1 MKYEK
6 TLIDIKTD
14 IVSSDTMYSLI
25 LINADAL
32 TLTLN
37 GVRCY
42 LTGRFLLCLS
52 VEDTVAV
59 HGGQHEAINLQFLP
73 FFYNVNLNH
82 EIIGMPIYEEMRARH
97 GYPDFHLFRTRNTEY
112 IGILQLTEHEYD
124 MMQTHFQRAKI
135 HVNDHDTDV
144 MWSCNTRSALITIL
158 QIAERA
164 YCASGDLKEDEVLH
178 YIRENLDK
186 DLSLS
191 ALSRY
196 FHTNRTTL
204 TEMVKSMTGMTPAQ
218 YVLEQRLNVSRPDL
232 LFTSVPITQIAEKY
246 GFTDPNYYI
255 RAFKKRFGKSPLQ
268 YRKDS
273 YDNRLRH
280 ENAYRA
286 LAERVREF
294 EQYVKGGLGC
304 AVLMLRKEEEK
315 SSFRKVLV
323 DFLLGNEKH
332 LRTYG
337 FYEKTL
343 IEAFPDSEVL
353 ARKIA
358 EGLLARIKEGKCFF
372 ALPLLSELGYKEDA
386 LAQLE
391 GEYAQAYAILVER
404 LKSGNDSE
412 DTDAVATRYTS
423 AARAL
428 GQYAQYTDCDDDRL
442 FRILSD
448 IADLYKYSEH
458 PPVPEKNNPIFS
470 MVAGIGK
477 ARFLPLLR
485 RVEAEHPFG
494 KKLDVH
500 KDFPKKKSI
509 APPITAED
517 ILSREGFFDTEYP
530 ALFDAFA
537 SSPPWVHTE
546 IAHAALDEA
555 DPKRKAYLL
564 SFFAST
570 THPQG
575 HPVFPLDPDP
585 LIREAERILEN
596 CQNKLT
602 YEETCF
608 FEVLSCLQNPPIR
621 ALGEKLL
628 QLAEAF
634 PNEPNAD
641 FFKRRG
647 IVMRFLNYEPSD
659 KARFSEI
666 LLNSTDAEP
675 FELFA
680 ELIRKKTPGLPMEL
694 VPYALHNTSVY
705 GIRPQ
710 LAEALAESGM
720 MTEDIF
726 EECRYDACER
736 TRRAVDTHKVKKE
749 LLQFETDYK
758 RGHGRAILTVRNAE
772 DKEPYKKRIV
782 SLLTNN
788 SIIPHPL
795 GTYDRDLIECFPD
808 SDKVLSEIVG
818 TLLKKFSD
826 KNILPYLPMACKEIS
841 LLRTLGYTEKITDI
855 LNVHYEKAYTDLIEY
870 IKTDNSNQGA
880 LPVSAYFGLICAYM
894 RGLHADRTVAKKLL
908 LDMAELYAYADEPI
922 LPHKSGVLTTFYPL
936 GEEELD
942 TLLTEIE
949 AEHRFGDKIRKRITK
964 HARRLPTAEPNIS
977 TEEFLSSYERTR
989 QPGCSPTEFLRMH
1002 HSLTVA
1008 SEETVRAVAQAA
1020 LDNFENEKGV
1030 YYLSL
1035 FAPTTVTPHK
1045 RIYTH
1050 FPLDVTPILEK
1061 AEAMEI
1067 IAGGMYENNPEY
1079 YIHLQLCSFLS
1090 VVTDPRVKK
1099 LGKKILLDEKSDY
1112 MLKELACRMVWAAN
1126 FEPDDIQDILAFLNL
1141 SHKTGDESLCTA
1153 CLRCLS
1159 EQMKKNNVRLAP
1171 ALVKDIF
1178 YMADYHIRPTVME
1191 ATLASGSRID
1201 DILADCRWDA
1211 HEKIR
1216 EMAAKADA
1224 EVVVDKVCEFAE
1236 DISKGLGRAI
1246 LTVCKAEDKAPYRKA
1261 LVSFIADQSALTGKW
1276 ISPTFDAYLF
1286 ELIRLF
1292 PDSDSIIAEITPL
1305 LFSYLKE
1312 GRKLVSLPLLL
1323 RLGYE
1328 EEVRAIM
1335 EEMYKT
1341 AYDGLVKYEKAG
1353 ADGDASH
1360 LAHLFTCAAES
1371 QVHELHGGEARAK
1384 EILLDIA
1391 DLYDYTDAPFLSV
1404 KFNPVLGLVRNDETL
1419 LRLLEQIAAEHRNGQ
1434 KLLAHNTTSLHDPSL
1449 TPAKE
1454 NLTLAD
1460 LLTVKVENSESYYAV
1475 SKAFLDAPDSLVRAF
1490 AEEIVKEKDPKKLG
1504 GLLAPFNFGI
1514 RTSRVDKKKAPVFPL
1529 DPTPLIEIAE
1539 QNTDTDPKTGFL
1551 PPEIAELYIFLA
1563 HLRHPA
1569 VRAWGER
1576 LYTAE
1581 GKNLCSYAVIAF
1593 ENNYVPKD
1601 GAYLERMAK
1610 EAPYPMRNFCRQ
1622 TAERLIAA
1630 EADGISE
1637 ELMRY
1642 CFYNTENCYSRLRIV
1657 HAWLK
1662 RGTMPADVREDCLYA
1677 GYDEIR
1683 RLVKEGHRDTA
1694 DFIAFEKAVI
1704 HRIFKEVPEYEENLC
1719 RQYRSVVV
1727 ADRKFTGHGFCTT
1740 FYGVTVPYSLGKD
1753 VNLTLGKVS
1762 ATLNDGQH
1770 GAGFVL
1776 FIEGGVISC
1785 LEGCAYD
1792 EPWPEKIEKYA
1803 FDEAEKTEQEL

>member
-6 TLIDIKTD
+6 TLI
-14 IVSSDTMYSLI
+14 IVKNTIESSDTMYSLV
-25 LINADAL
+25 LVKTSGL

-37 GVRCY
+37 SIRCY
-42 LTGRFLLCLS
+42 LTGCFLLCLS
-52 VEDTVAV
+52 VEDAV
-59 HGGQHEAINLQFLP
+59 RVHSGQYEAINLQFLP

-82 EIIGMPIYEEMRARH
+82 EIIGMPLYEEMRARH

-112 IGILQLTEHEYD
+112 IGILHLTEHEYD
-124 MMQTHFQRAKI
+124 MTLTHFRRANLHI
-135 HVNDHDTDV
+135 DAHDTDV
-144 MWSCNTRSALITIL
+144 MWSCNTRSDLISIL
-158 QIAERA
+158 QMAERA
-164 YCASGDLKEDEVLH
+164 YCASGELKEDEVLH

-268 YRKDS
+268 YRKEA
-273 YDNRLRH
+273 YDERLRG
-280 ENAYRA
+280 ERSYRE
-286 LAERVREF
+286 LAMKVTAF
-294 EQYVKGGLGC
+294 EEYIKEGLGC
-304 AVLMLRKEEEK
+304 AVILLRAQEKK

-323 DFLLGNEKH
+323 DFLLGNEKYV
-332 LRTYG
+332 RTYG
-337 FYEKTL
+337 FYEKAL
-343 IEAFPDSEVL
+343 IESFPDSEVL
-353 ARKIA
+353 AREIA
-358 EGLLARIKEGKCFF
+358 EGLLARMKEGKCFF
-372 ALPLLSELGYKEDA
+372 AAPLLVDLGYKEETLA
-386 LAQLE
+386 LFE
-391 GEYAQAYAILVER
+391 EEYAQSYAVLTEQ
-404 LKSGNDSE
+404 LKNGE
-412 DTDAVATRYTS
+412 DGKETDTAGTRYAS
-423 AARAL
+423 VARAL
-428 GQYAQYTDCDDDRL
+428 GSYLNCEDERL
-442 FRILSD
+442 LRVLFD
-448 IADLYKYSEH
+448 MADLYKYSEH

-470 MVAGIGK
+470 ILNGIGRE
-477 ARFLPLLR
+477 RFFPLLR
-485 RVEAEHPFG
+485 RAEAEHPFG

-500 KDFPKKKSI
+500 KDLKSDTCSI
-509 APPITAED
+509 HSVQPIKPED
-517 ILSREGFFDTEYP
+517 ILTSDGFDNPQYP
-530 ALFDAFA
+530 ALFEAFA
-537 SSPPWVHTE
+537 VSPPWVHME
-546 IAHAALDEA
+546 IARAALDET

-570 THPQG
+570 VHPHG
-575 HPVFPLDPDP
+575 YPVFPLSPDP
-585 LIREAERILEN
+585 LVREAERILEN
-596 CQNKLT
+596 CQSKLT

-608 FEVLSCLQNPPIR
+608 FEVLYCVHHSAVR

-628 QLAEAF
+628 QRAETA
-634 PNEPNAD
+634 PNEPNAHY
-641 FFKRRG
+641 FKSRG
-647 IVMRFLNYEPSD
+647 IGMCFLSNYTLSD
-659 KARFSEI
+659 RVRFSEI
-666 LLNSTDAEP
+666 LLSNTSSAEP

-720 MTEDIF
+720 MTDELL
-726 EECRYDACER
+726 EECRYDPCER
-736 TRRAVDTHKVKKE
+736 TRRAAETYEIQKSVALFESDVKAG
-749 LLQFETDYK
+749 
-758 RGHGRAILTVRNAE
+758 RGRALMTLRKAKDKAPYRETVLDYLTKTGSFGRARTVYDAE
-772 DKEPYKKRIV
+772 LIDCF
-782 SLLTNN
+782 S
-788 SIIPHPL
+788 
-795 GTYDRDLIECFPD
+795 DRDTLRREIADMWLKYFSLPDALLFLPRSEGAIHLLYLLGYGEEIQKILREYYDAAYAQLIDYIKTENA
-808 SDKVLSEIVG
+808 DKNVPCVRMYAAIISGILRQLPIN
-818 TLLKKFSD
+818 LKVT
-826 KNILPYLPMACKEIS
+826 KNILLDIADLFMYADAPVVPCEFNALNRFHIVPAEQMTELLAEVAREHKHGSKLHIPRLQLPKADPNITAEEIFAAVETG
-841 LLRTLGYTEKITDI
+841 TLGPLDRV
-855 LNVHYEKAYTDLIEY
+855 NV
-870 IKTDNSNQGA
+870 SFSQ
-880 LPVSAYFGLICAYM
+880 
-894 RGLHADRTVAKKLL
+894 
-908 LDMAELYAYADEPI
+908 
-922 LPHKSGVLTTFYPL
+922 
-936 GEEELD
+936 
-942 TLLTEIE
+942 
-949 AEHRFGDKIRKRITK
+949 
-964 HARRLPTAEPNIS
+964 
-977 TEEFLSSYERTR
+977 
-989 QPGCSPTEFLRMH
+989 
-1002 HSLTVA
+1002 A
-1008 SEETVRAVAQAA
+1008 SEQVIHAVAEATLSD
-1020 LDNFENEKGV
+1020 LDSVKTLR
-1030 YYLSL
+1030 YLSL
-1035 FAPTTVTPHK
+1035 FNGTPHL
-1045 RIYTH
+1045 IPSTP
-1050 FPLDVTPILEK
+1050 FPLDVTPIIQKAKSLEIVTITDETRK
-1061 AEAMEI
+1061 T
-1067 IAGGMYENNPEY
+1067 Y
-1079 YIHLQLCSFLS
+1079 LQLANFYTFLQS
-1090 VVTDPRVKK
+1090 IKHPDVKA
-1099 LGKKILLDEKSDY
+1099 LGKEILAHPQADY
-1112 MLKELACRMVWAAN
+1112 YLRSMAFPMIYAAN
-1126 FEPDDIQDILAFLNL
+1126 FAPEDTKSFASFLKTDIPNYKQLAVETLITLLEKEPQSVPAELIGCAFDAATLPQ
-1141 SHKTGDESLCTA
+1141 
-1153 CLRCLS
+1153 R
-1159 EQMKKNNVRLAP
+1159 RL
-1171 ALVKDIF
+1171 LVKA
-1178 YMADYHIRPTVME
+1178 M
-1191 ATLASGSRID
+1191 LAGGRMTD
-1201 DILADCRWDA
+1201 
-1211 HEKIR
+1211 EIR
-1216 EMAAKADA
+1216 EECRYDANEAIRTMIAQADA
-1224 EVVVDKVCEFAE
+1224 EAVSDKTCEFAE
-1236 DISKGLGRAI
+1236 DLAKGLGRAI
-1246 LTVCKAEDKAPYRKA
+1246 LTVCKAEDKAPYRKV
-1261 LVSFIADQSALTGKW
+1261 LVDFIKNRKKLTSRW
-1276 ISPTFDAYLF
+1276 ISPSYDEYLF
-1286 ELIRLF
+1286 ELICLF
-1292 PDSDSIIAEITPL
+1292 PDSDCIIAEITPHL
-1305 LFSYLKE
+1305 LSHLKE
-1312 GRKLVSLPLLL
+1312 GIKLVSLPLLL

-1328 EEVRAIM
+1328 EEVRALM

-1391 DLYDYTDAPFLSV
+1391 DLYDYTGAPFLSV

-1460 LLTVKVENSESYYAV
+1460 LLTVKQANAESYYAV

-1504 GLLAPFNFGI
+1504 GLLSPFNFGI
-1514 RTSRVDKKKAPVFPL
+1514 RAARVDKKKAPVFPL

-1539 QNTDTDPKTGFL
+1539 QNTATDPKTGFL

-1610 EAPYPMRNFCRQ
+1610 EAPDPMRNFWRQ
-1622 TAERLIAA
+1622 AAERMIAA

-1642 CFYNTENCYSRLRIV
+1642 CFYNTGNCYSRLRIV

-1704 HRIFKEVPEYEENLC
+1704 HRIFKEAPEYEENLC

-1727 ADRKFTGHGFCTT
+1727 ADRKFTEHGFCTT

-1770 GAGFVL
+1770 STGFTL

-1785 LEGCAYD
+1785 LEGYAYD

-1803 FDEAEKTEQEL
+1803 FDEAEKTELEL

>member
-59 HGGQHEAINLQFLP
+59 HGGQYEVVNLQFLP

-144 MWSCNTRSALITIL
+144 MWSCNTRSDLITIL

-164 YCASGDLKEDEVLH
+164 YCATGDLKEDEVLH

-204 TEMVKSMTGMTPAQ
+204 TEMVKNMTGMTPAQ

-268 YRKDS
+268 YRKEA
-273 YDNRLRH
+273 YDERLRG
-280 ENAYRA
+280 ERSYRE
-286 LAERVREF
+286 LAMKVTAF
-294 EQYVKGGLGC
+294 EEYIKEGLGC
-304 AVLMLRKEEEK
+304 AVVLLRAQEKK

-323 DFLLGNEKH
+323 DFLLGNEKYV
-332 LRTYG
+332 RTYG
-337 FYEKTL
+337 FYEKAL
-343 IEAFPDSEVL
+343 IESFPDSEVL
-353 ARKIA
+353 AREIA

-372 ALPLLSELGYKEDA
+372 AAPLLVDLGYKEETLA
-386 LAQLE
+386 LFE
-391 GEYAQAYAILVER
+391 EEYAQSYAVLTEQ
-404 LKSGNDSE
+404 LKNGE
-412 DTDAVATRYTS
+412 DGKETDAAGTRYAS
-423 AARAL
+423 VARAL
-428 GQYAQYTDCDDDRL
+428 GSYLKCEDERL
-442 FRILSD
+442 LRVLFD
-448 IADLYKYSEH
+448 MADLYKYSEH

-517 ILSREGFFDTEYP
+517 ILSREGFFDTQYP
-530 ALFDAFA
+530 ALFESFA

-546 IAHAALDEA
+546 IAHAALDET

-570 THPQG
+570 VHPQG

-596 CQNKLT
+596 CQSKLT

-608 FEVLSCLQNPPIR
+608 FEVLYCVQYPDVR
-621 ALGEKLL
+621 VLGEKLL
-628 QLAEAF
+628 QLAEAS
-634 PNEPNAD
+634 PNGPNAK
-641 FFKRRG
+641 FFKSRG
-647 IVMRFLNYEPSD
+647 IGMRFFNYMPGD

-675 FELFA
+675 FEIFA
-680 ELIRKKTPGLPMEL
+680 ELIRKKRPGLPMEL
-694 VPYALHNTSVY
+694 VPYVLHNTSVY

-720 MTEDIF
+720 MTEDIL
-726 EECRYDACER
+726 EECRYDASEQ
-736 TRRAVDTHKVKKE
+736 TRRAVHTYEIQKD

-758 RGHGRAILTVRNAE
+758 RGHGRAILTVRKAE
-772 DKEPYKKRIV
+772 DKEPYKSRIV

-788 SIIPHPL
+788 SVIPRPL
-795 GTYDRDLIECFPD
+795 GTYDRELIECFPD
-808 SDKVLSEIVG
+808 SDKVLSKIVE

-826 KNILPYLPMACKEIS
+826 KNILPYLPGSCAEIS
-841 LLRTLGYTEKITDI
+841 LLGKLGYTEKITDI
-855 LNVHYEKAYTDLIEY
+855 LNVHYEKAYADLIEY

-880 LPVSAYFGLICAYM
+880 LPVEAYFGLICAYM
-894 RGLHADRTVAKKLL
+894 RGLHADRAVAKKLL
-908 LDMAELYAYADEPI
+908 LDMAELYAYSDAPI
-922 LPHKSGVLTTFYPL
+922 LPHKHGIVNIFTFL
-936 GEEELD
+936 GEEEPD
-942 TLLTEIE
+942 TLFTEVAE
-949 AEHRFGDKIRKRITK
+949 EHRFGEKLRKCTAKR
-964 HARRLPTAEPNIS
+964 ALRPQAEPNIS
-977 TEEFLSSYERTR
+977 TEEFLSSYDRSQ
-989 QPGCSPTEFLRMH
+989 QPGSNPNEFLKLVF
-1002 HSLTVA
+1002 SLPEA
-1008 SEETVRAVAQAA
+1008 SEETVCTVAQAA
-1020 LDNFENEKGV
+1020 LDNLESEKGL

-1035 FAPTTVTPHK
+1035 FGPLHITPLET
-1045 RIYTH
+1045 RGAR

-1061 AEAMEI
+1061 VEAMEI
-1067 IAGGMYENNPEY
+1067 IAEGMYGSNPKY
-1079 YIHLQLCSFLS
+1079 WLLVKLCSFLS
-1090 VVTDPRVKK
+1090 GVTHPKVKN
-1099 LGKKILLDEKSDY
+1099 LGKKILLDEKADSL
-1112 MLKELACRMVWAAN
+1112 LKEQACRMVWSAN
-1126 FEPDDIQDILAFLNL
+1126 FEPDDTQDIIAFLKL

-1178 YMADYHIRPTVME
+1178 YMADYHIRPTVVE
-1191 ATLASGSRID
+1191 AILASGSRID
-1201 DILADCRWDA
+1201 DILEDCRRDA

-1216 EMAAKADA
+1216 EMAAQADA
-1224 EVVVDKVCEFAE
+1224 EAVGDKVAEFTE
-1236 DISKGLGRAI
+1236 DLSKGLGRAI

-1292 PDSDSIIAEITPL
+1292 PDTDSIIAEITPL

-1328 EEVRAIM
+1328 KEVRALM

-1341 AYDGLVKYEKAG
+1341 AYDGLVEYEKAG
-1353 ADGDASH
+1353 ADGDASR
-1360 LAHLFTCAAES
+1360 LAHLFTHAAES

-1391 DLYDYTDAPFLSV
+1391 DLYDYTDTPFLSV
-1404 KFNPVLGLVRNDETL
+1404 RFNPVFGIVRNDEM
-1419 LRLLEQIAAEHRNGQ
+1419 LRRLFEQIAAEHRNGQ
-1434 KLLAHNTTSLHDPSL
+1434 KLLAHNTTTHPDPSL

-1460 LLTVKVENSESYYAV
+1460 LLAIKVEDSESYFSV
-1475 SKAFLDAPDSLVRAF
+1475 VKAFLDAPDSLVRAF

-1504 GLLAPFNFGI
+1504 DLLSPFNFGI
-1514 RTSRVDKKKAPVFPL
+1514 RASHVDKKKAPVFPL

-1539 QNTDTDPKTGFL
+1539 QNTATDPKNGFL
-1551 PPEIAELYIFLA
+1551 PLEIGELYIFLA

-1576 LYTAE
+1576 LYAVGDKE
-1581 GKNLCSYAVIAF
+1581 LFRYGVIAF
-1593 ENNYVPKD
+1593 ENNYVPED
-1601 GAYLERMAK
+1601 CAHLERMAK

-1622 TAERLIAA
+1622 TVERLIAA

-1662 RGTMPADVREDCLYA
+1662 RGTMPPDVREECLYDS
-1677 GYDEIR
+1677 YDEIR
-1683 RLVKEGHRDTA
+1683 RLFKDGHSEKA

-1727 ADRKFTGHGFCTT
+1727 ADRKFTEHGFCTT

-1770 GAGFVL
+1770 GASFVL

-1785 LEGCAYD
+1785 LEGYAYD

-1803 FDEAEKTEQEL
+1803 LFDPEETEQ